1 MHWWKSRR
9 EQLEDEIQTHID
21 FEIQENLESGM
32 SPKEAR
38 QAAMLKFG
46 NVLLTQERAHE
57 IWGWVWF
64 ERLLQDLRYAL
75 RGLKNAP
82 GYAMTVVLT
91 LALGLGSVTT
101 MLAIVDT
108 VLLRPVALPHPEQLV
123 MLYGRAKQDG
133 RTYALSYH
141 TIDALRRDTRSF
153 TAVGGYNTMV
163 KAVGTSDGTRMDAL
177 VEVTP
182 EFFKMLGVRAKLGR
196 VLSDA
201 DQKSPVVMVNAAFW
215 KDWMHGDPK
224 VIGSTI
230 KMSGELRTVI
240 GVLPEGIHFPQG
252 TDGPLIYAPI
262 SLNAPG
268 EGSFLIGDAATV
280 MARMKPGVSP
290 QQALADA
297 SSVFAHSQTGNGAN
311 HDTLEI
317 RSYKDYLTGDMQAP
331 LLALL
336 GGVAILLLISCAN
349 AANLQIARATGRMPE
364 MNLRSALG
372 ASFRRLLQQLATES
386 AVLSLAGAALGG
398 VLAYALIGAV
408 RASYGLQFARFDELT
423 IPPEV
428 FGVSVAVALLA
439 GVLASL
445 APAFG
450 IRRQTDVGLMAKH
463 ATQKSRLPGLLVAL
477 QIALTCVLLVTSGL
491 FVRTLRALQ
500 DVKLGFDPRGVT
512 SMVLMPEDQHIAPE
526 AARQTVA
533 RLLERFGALPGIESA
548 TMQSEIPFSNSN
560 ISLNGR
566 TDVDGRVF
574 HEDDG
579 AFYSL
584 VSANFVRASGIH
596 LLRGR
601 GFMPEDDSSGAG
613 VVLVNQAFIDKFLAG
628 RDPLGVNITMHR
640 DPGDKDS
647 DMPFTSAMTV
657 VGVVENE
664 LQGGD
669 LGAPFEPMVY
679 MDYMQLPSSSG
690 FTSLFS
696 MLSQFA
702 VRSTLPQTVVDRELR
717 EAIKQVAPNMIELDL
732 QPMQDAISQSLQQRR
747 LALRMVTGFGGVALI
762 LSAIGIYGVLAYS
775 VSLRRRE
782 IGVRMALGSSRA
794 GVIRIVFEQAG
805 KMVLLGL
812 VPGAAAAWAAG
823 HGLKSFLF
831 GVKAL
836 DLSTLGAVALVLL
849 LVCAMAAAIPAL
861 RAADVD
867 PMEALRAE

>member
-1 MHWWKSRR
+1 MHWWKSRTK
-9 EQLEDEIQTHID
+9 QLEDEIQTHID
-21 FEIQENLESGM
+21 FEIQENIEAGM

-38 QAAMLKFG
+38 QAAMQKFG
-46 NVLLTQERAHE
+46 NVLLARERAHE
-57 IWGWVWF
+57 IWGWVWL

-91 LALGLGSVTT
+91 LALGLGSVTA

-123 MLYGRAKQDG
+123 MLYGRARQDG
-133 RTYALSYH
+133 RTYALSYPK
-141 TIDALRRDTRSF
+141 IDALRHDTRSF

-163 KAVGTSDGTRMDAL
+163 KPVGTSDGTRMAVL
-177 VEVTP
+177 TEVTP
-182 EFFKMLGVRAKLGR
+182 QFFKMLDVRAKLGR
-196 VLSDA
+196 VLGDA
-201 DQKSPVVMVNAAFW
+201 DEKAPVAMVSAIFW
-215 KDWMHGDPK
+215 KDWLHGDPK

-230 KMSGELRTVI
+230 KLSGQLRTVI
-240 GVLPEGIHFPQG
+240 GVLPEGIHFPLG
-252 TDGPLIYAPI
+252 TEAPMVYVPI
-262 SLNAPG
+262 SAGTLG
-268 EGSFLIGDAATV
+268 EAGMFSGDAATV

-297 SSVFAHSQTGNGAN
+297 SSVFAHSQAAPGAE
-311 HDTLEI
+311 HDTLEM
-317 RSYKDYLTGDMQAP
+317 RSYKNYLTGDMQRP

-336 GGVAILLLISCAN
+336 GGVGILLLISCAN

-364 MNLRSALG
+364 MNVRSALG
-372 ASFRRLLQQLATES
+372 ASFRRLLQQVATES
-386 AVLSLAGAALGG
+386 AVLSLIGAMLGG
-398 VLAYALIGAV
+398 ALAYALIGAV
-408 RASYGLQFARFDELT
+408 RAGYGSRFARFDELT
-423 IPPEV
+423 VHPEV
-428 FGVSVAVALLA
+428 FAISAALALLA
-439 GVLASL
+439 GVVASL
-445 APAFG
+445 APALG
-450 IRRQTDVGLMAKH
+450 IRRHTDVGLMTKR
-463 ATQKSRLPGLLVAL
+463 ATQRSRLPGLLVAL

-500 DVKLGFDPRGVT
+500 EVKLGFDPRGVT

-533 RLLERFGALPGIESA
+533 RLLERFGALPGVESA
-548 TMQSEIPFSNSN
+548 TMQSSLPFSNFN
-560 ISLNGR
+560 VSLNGR
-566 TDVDGRVF
+566 TDVNGRVF
-574 HEDDG
+574 HDG
-579 AFYSL
+579 DTAFYSL

-601 GFMPEDDSSGAG
+601 GFMPEDDSSGAA
-613 VVLVNQAFIDKFLAG
+613 VILVNQAFVDKFLTG
-628 RDPLGVNITMHR
+628 RDPLGTSIMMHR

-679 MDYMQLPSSSG
+679 LDYLQLPSSSG

-696 MLSQFA
+696 MVSQFA
-702 VRSTLPQTVVDRELR
+702 VRSTLPQAVVDKELR
-717 EAIKQVAPNMIELDL
+717 AAIKEVAPNMTELGL
-732 QPMQDAISQSLQQRR
+732 QPMSDAISGSLQQRR
-747 LALRMVTGFGGVALI
+747 LALRMAAGFGGVALM

-794 GVIRIVFEQAG
+794 GVVRLVFQQAG

-836 DLSTLGAVALVLL
+836 DLSTLGTVAAVLL

-861 RAADVD
+861 RAAEVD

>member
-1 MHWWKSRR
+1 MHWWKSRTK
-9 EQLEDEIQTHID
+9 QLEDEIQTHID
-21 FEIQENLESGM
+21 FEIQENIEAGM

-38 QAAMLKFG
+38 QAAMQKFG
-46 NVLLTQERAHE
+46 NVLLARERAHE
-57 IWGWVWF
+57 IWGWVWL

-91 LALGLGSVTT
+91 LALGLGSVTA

-123 MLYGRAKQDG
+123 MLYGRAHQDG
-133 RTYALSYH
+133 RTYALSYPK
-141 TIDALRRDTRSF
+141 IDALRHDTRSF

-163 KAVGTSDGTRMDAL
+163 KPVGTSDGTRMAVL
-177 VEVTP
+177 TEVTP
-182 EFFKMLGVRAKLGR
+182 QFFKMLDVRAKLGR
-196 VLSDA
+196 VLGDA
-201 DQKSPVVMVNAAFW
+201 DEKASVAMVSAVFW
-215 KDWMHGDPK
+215 KDWLHGDPK

-230 KMSGELRTVI
+230 KLSGQLRTVI
-240 GVLPEGIHFPQG
+240 GVLPEGIHFPLG
-252 TDGPLIYAPI
+252 TEAPMVYVPI
-262 SLNAPG
+262 SAGTLG
-268 EGSFLIGDAATV
+268 EAGMFSGDAATV

-297 SSVFAHSQTGNGAN
+297 SSVFAHSQTAPGAE
-311 HDTLEI
+311 HDTLEM
-317 RSYKDYLTGDMQAP
+317 RSYKNYLTGDMQRP

-336 GGVAILLLISCAN
+336 GGVGILLLISCAN

-364 MNLRSALG
+364 MNVRSALG
-372 ASFRRLLQQLATES
+372 ASFGRLLQQVATES
-386 AVLSLAGAALGG
+386 AVLSLIGAMLGG
-398 VLAYALIGAV
+398 ALAYALIGAV
-408 RASYGLQFARFDELT
+408 RAGYGSRFARFDELT
-423 IPPEV
+423 VHPEV
-428 FGVSVAVALLA
+428 FAISAALALLA
-439 GVLASL
+439 GVVASL
-445 APAFG
+445 APALG
-450 IRRQTDVGLMAKH
+450 IRRHTDVGLMTKR
-463 ATQKSRLPGLLVAL
+463 ATQRSRLPGLLVAL

-500 DVKLGFDPRGVT
+500 EVKLGFDPRGVT

-533 RLLERFGALPGIESA
+533 RLLERFGALPGVESA
-548 TMQSEIPFSNSN
+548 TMQSSLPFSNFN
-560 ISLNGR
+560 VSLNGR
-566 TDVDGRVF
+566 TDVNGRVF
-574 HEDDG
+574 HDG
-579 AFYSL
+579 DTAFYSL

-601 GFMPEDDSSGAG
+601 GFMPEDDSSGAA
-613 VVLVNQAFIDKFLAG
+613 VILVNQAFVDKFLTG
-628 RDPLGVNITMHR
+628 RDPLGTSIMMHR

-679 MDYMQLPSSSG
+679 LDYLQLPSSSG

-696 MLSQFA
+696 MVSQFA
-702 VRSTLPQTVVDRELR
+702 VRSTLPQAVVDKELR
-717 EAIKQVAPNMIELDL
+717 AAIKEVAPNMTELGL
-732 QPMQDAISQSLQQRR
+732 QPMSDAISGSLQQRR
-747 LALRMVTGFGGVALI
+747 LALRMAAGFGGVALI

-794 GVIRIVFEQAG
+794 GVVRLVFQQAG

-831 GVKAL
+831 GVRAL
-836 DLSTLGAVALVLL
+836 DLSTLGTVAAVLL

-861 RAADVD
+861 RAAEVD

>member
-9 EQLEDEIQTHID
+9 EQLEDEIQTHVD
-21 FEIQENLESGM
+21 FEIQENIDAGM

-38 QAAMLKFG
+38 HAAMQKFG
-46 NVLLTQERAHE
+46 NVLLAKERARE
-57 IWGWVWF
+57 IWGWVWL
-64 ERLLQDLRYAL
+64 ERLLQDVRYAF
-75 RGLKNAP
+75 RGLRNAP
-82 GYAMTVVLT
+82 GYAVTVVLT
-91 LALGLGSVTT
+91 LALGLGSVTA
-101 MLAIVDT
+101 MLAIVDS

-123 MLYGRAKQDG
+123 MLSGKAQQDG
-133 RTYALSYH
+133 RTYALSYPK
-141 TIDALRRDTRSF
+141 IDALRHDTRSF
-153 TAVGGYNTMV
+153 TAVSGYNTMV
-163 KAVGTSDGTRMDAL
+163 KPVGTSDGTRMAVL
-177 VEVTP
+177 TEVTP
-182 EFFKMLGVRAKLGR
+182 QFFKMLDVRAKLGR
-196 VLSDA
+196 VLGDA
-201 DQKSPVVMVNAAFW
+201 DEKTPVVMVSALFW

-224 VIGSTI
+224 VIGSTVKI
-230 KMSGELRTVI
+230 SGQLRTVI
-240 GVLPEGIHFPQG
+240 GVLPEGIHFPLG
-252 TDGPLIYAPI
+252 TEAPVVYMPI
-262 SLNAPG
+262 ATG
-268 EGSFLIGDAATV
+268 EVGMFSGDAATV

-290 QQALADA
+290 QQAFADA
-297 SSVFAHSQTGNGAN
+297 SSVFAHSGTGGTQDR
-311 HDTLEI
+311 DTLEMH
-317 RSYKDYLTGDMQAP
+317 SYKDYLTGDMQRP

-364 MNLRSALG
+364 MNVRSALG
-372 ASFRRLLQQLATES
+372 ASFGRLLQQVATES
-386 AVLSLAGAALGG
+386 AVLSLVGAALGG
-398 VLAYALIGAV
+398 ALAYALIRTVKAG
-408 RASYGLQFARFDELT
+408 YGSKFARFDELT
-423 IPPEV
+423 IHPGV
-428 FGVSVAVALLA
+428 FGVSVALALLA

-445 APAFG
+445 APALS
-450 IRRQTDVGLMAKH
+450 IRRHTDVGLMTKR
-463 ATQKSRLPGLLVAL
+463 ATQRSRLPGLLVAL

-512 SMVLMPEDQHIAPE
+512 TMVLMPEDQHIAPE
-526 AARQTVA
+526 IARQTVA
-533 RLLERFGALPGIESA
+533 RLLERFAALPGIESA
-548 TMQSEIPFSNSN
+548 TMQSSLPFSNFN
-560 ISLNGR
+560 VSLNGK
-566 TDVDGRVF
+566 TDVNGRVF
-574 HEDDG
+574 HEGDT

-584 VSANFVRASGIH
+584 VSANFVRASGID

-601 GFMPEDDSSGAG
+601 GFMPQDDSSGAA
-613 VVLVNQAFIDKFLAG
+613 VVLINQAFVNKFLAG
-628 RDPLGVNITMHR
+628 RDPLGTSITMHR

-647 DMPFTSAMTV
+647 DIPFTSAMTV
-657 VGVVENE
+657 VGVVEND

-679 MDYMQLPSSSG
+679 MDYMQLPISSG

-696 MLSQFA
+696 MVSQFA
-702 VRSTLPQTVVDRELR
+702 VRSTLPQAAVDKELR
-717 EAIKQVAPNMIELDL
+717 EAIKQVAPNMAELGL
-732 QPMQDAISQSLQQRR
+732 QPMDDAISGSLQQRR

-794 GVIRIVFEQAG
+794 GVVRIVFQQAG

-836 DLSTLGAVALVLL
+836 DLSTLGTVAAVLL

-861 RAADVD
+861 RAAEVD